1 MHPEYILNFLC
12 NVVPKSAAII
22 RNFMYSIYFNPTRQ
36 GSTVNTKARDLFY
49 QITFTINV
57 SIFATKSRSKSN
69 TLIMSKITHK
79 ELPFSKKW
87 FLNYSLMLVGSL
99 ILASGFVLFITP
111 HKIVPGGVYGVSI
124 VIHFLTEGMFSWA
137 PNGFP
142 IGLMGLILNI
152 PLTIIGIKILG
163 PLFGIK
169 TIIGFFLTS
178 AFMDGIT
185 LIRGDHALVE
195 GDPLLSAIFGGVL
208 IGFGLGLI
216 FNAKATSGGSD
227 IIAMIFAKY
236 TRLPIG
242 QLIIYIDSVIVLVGL
257 AAFGDWRIPLY
268 SWIVI
273 FITGKVVD
281 VTMQGISYDKT
292 LFIISDQYEQ
302 IRLKIIEDLNRGGTF
317 IAGKG
322 MFNGAEK
329 TIIFTVVNRR
339 EVAILQ
345 EFIHQV
351 DPKAFVT
358 VVNAQEIL
366 GEGFRSLKD
375 KIET

>member
-1 MHPEYILNFLC
+1 M
-12 NVVPKSAAII
+12 
-22 RNFMYSIYFNPTRQ
+22 
-36 GSTVNTKARDLFY
+36 NTIAY
-49 QITFTINV
+49 
-57 SIFATKSRSKSN
+57 
-69 TLIMSKITHK
+69 K
-79 ELPFSKKW
+79 ETPFSKKW
-87 FLNYSLMLVGSL
+87 FLNYSLIIIGSF

-111 HKIVPGGVYGVSI
+111 HKIVPGGVFGISI
-124 VIHFLTEGMFSWA
+124 VIHYLTENMLAWA
-137 PNGFP
+137 PGGFP

-163 PLFGIK
+163 PRFGIK

-178 AFMDGIT
+178 AFIDGIT
-185 LIRGDHALVE
+185 LVRGGHALVE

-236 TRLPIG
+236 TRLPVG
-242 QLIIYIDSVIVLVGL
+242 QLIIYVDSVIVLVGL
-257 AAFGDWRIPLY
+257 VAFGDWRIPLY
-268 SWIVI
+268 SWIVL
-273 FITGKVVD
+273 FITGKVID

-302 IRLKIIEDLNRGGTF
+302 IRIKIIEDLNRGGTF
-317 IAGKG
+317 ISGKG
-322 MFNGAEK
+322 MYNGAEK

-345 EFIHQV
+345 EFIHQI

-358 VVNAQEIL
+358 VFNAHEIL

-375 KIET
+375 KVEN